1 VLIKVCGITS
11 EEDAMLAVGLGATA
25 IGFIFA
31 PSPRQMSPQA
41 VERIVER
48 LPRDEVLTVGV
59 FRNEA
64 KSRVTDIVN
73 GIGLRAVQ
81 LHGDETPEDARWV
94 AERVPLLIKAFPA
107 GDPGITRIDEYGAAY
122 VLVDAASP
130 GSGEVFDWRLAEGVA
145 DPGRLIVSGGLHEG
159 NVGDAISFL
168 RPFGVDA
175 ASGLESAPGRK
186 DPRKVSGF
194 VAAARQAAA
203 MLDEEAGL
211 EVDAEE
217 EAPPGF
223 FDWQEEM

>member
-11 EEDAMLAVGLGATA
+11 EADAMLAIGLGATA

-64 KSRVTDIVN
+64 RSRVTDIVN
-73 GIGLRAVQ
+73 GIGLRAAQ

-159 NVGDAISFL
+159 NVADAISFL
-168 RPFGVDA
+168 RPLGVDA
-175 ASGLESAPGRK
+175 ASGLESAPGVK
-186 DPRKVSGF
+186 DPRKVRGF

-203 MLDEEAGL
+203 ALDQDAGHG
-211 EVDAEE
+211 EDAGD
-217 EAPPGF
+217 EAPAGF
-223 FDWQEEM
+223 FDWQQEP